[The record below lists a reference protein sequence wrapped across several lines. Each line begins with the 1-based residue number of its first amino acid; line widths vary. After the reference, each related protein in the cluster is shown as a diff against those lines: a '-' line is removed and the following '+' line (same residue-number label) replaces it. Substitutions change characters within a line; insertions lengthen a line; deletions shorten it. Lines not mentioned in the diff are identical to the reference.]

1 MTLFISFS
9 EGAEAIRRSLSLDL
23 ATFIERAYIA
33 NNRNSFFYYVFKKAY
48 SEDDHTRYIA
58 LYSTNDFESHPVG
71 LM

>member
-33 NNRNSFFYYVFKKAY
+33 NNRNSFFYYAY